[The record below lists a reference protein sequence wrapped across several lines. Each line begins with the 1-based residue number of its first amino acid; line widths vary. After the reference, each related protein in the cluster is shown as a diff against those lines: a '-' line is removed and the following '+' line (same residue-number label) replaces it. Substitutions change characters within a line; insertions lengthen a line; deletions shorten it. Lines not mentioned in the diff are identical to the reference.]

1 MVFGGFWFSS
11 ILKVVELPESRRILN
26 NLNQEHKEQFE
37 LECFQDYSEPSLV
50 QYAALSF
57 ECGEPNHI

>member
-26 NLNQEHKEQFE
+26 NLNQEHKERFE
-37 LECFQDYSEPSLV
+37 LECFQDYS
-50 QYAALSF
+50 
-57 ECGEPNHI
+57 G